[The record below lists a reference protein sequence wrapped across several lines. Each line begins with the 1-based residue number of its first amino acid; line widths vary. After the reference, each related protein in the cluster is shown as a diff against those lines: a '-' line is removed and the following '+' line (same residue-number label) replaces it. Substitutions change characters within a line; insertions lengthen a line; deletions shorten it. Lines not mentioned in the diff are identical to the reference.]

1 MGRMNPRR
9 GLALVLL
16 LVTFSGCGSAS
27 SSSGRSTSS
36 NAPRGSSSP
45 RVRCLSD
52 PARDDASGSRP
63 LLYFLCVE
71 SP

>member
-9 GLALVLL
+9 GVALVLL
-16 LVTFSGCGSAS
+16 LALLSGYASAS
-27 SSSGRSTSS
+27 SSSS
-36 NAPRGSSSP
+36 NSGSAPRGSTSP

-52 PARDDASGSRP
+52 PARDDASGTRP
-63 LLYFLCVE
+63 LFYFLCVE

>member
-1 MGRMNPRR
+1 MGRMNLRR

-16 LVTFSGCGSAS
+16 LVTLSGCAS
-27 SSSGRSTSS
+27 SSSSGSSSSSS

>member
-16 LVTFSGCGSAS
+16 LVTLSGCASAS
-27 SSSGRSTSS
+27 SSGSSSTSS

-52 PARDDASGSRP
+52 PKRDDASGSRP

>member
-9 GLALVLL
+9 GVALVLL
-16 LVTFSGCGSAS
+16 LALVSGCASAS
-27 SSSGRSTSS
+27 SSRSTSGS
-36 NAPRGSSSP
+36 PPRGSTAP

-63 LLYFLCVE
+63 LLYFFCVE

>member
-16 LVTFSGCGSAS
+16 IVTLSGCASTS
-27 SSSGRSTSS
+27 SSSGSSSS

-63 LLYFLCVE
+63 LLYFFCVE